1 MTGLSTSE
9 FLSQAMDAISLMVKV
24 LIRIW
29 IRYGLIESIP
39 AERFSVGFNRYIPV
53 NLQFKLYGENL
64 WLD

>member
-1 MTGLSTSE
+1 ME
-9 FLSQAMDAISLMVKV
+9 PISLMVKV

-39 AERFSVGFNRYIPV
+39 AERFSVGFNRYIPL